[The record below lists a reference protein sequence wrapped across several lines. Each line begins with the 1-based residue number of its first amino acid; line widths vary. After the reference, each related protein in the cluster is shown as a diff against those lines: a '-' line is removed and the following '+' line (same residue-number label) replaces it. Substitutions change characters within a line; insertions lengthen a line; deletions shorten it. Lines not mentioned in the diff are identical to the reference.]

1 VQRTEKRIDQKIP
14 PKPSTS
20 SKITR
25 KKAVSNDLGRLGQLL
40 FWNSFVFGSPSAPRA
55 ISPSLKP
62 TMKQSLR
69 WIRRNRS
76 VTSQFQS
83 SSATVASAISRAVAA
98 LLLIANSVFFSE
110 VLPQDT
116 LPWAS
121 TLDLKIPKS
130 RRKEGEVYQKCRV
143 P

>member
-1 VQRTEKRIDQKIP
+1 
-14 PKPSTS
+14 
-20 SKITR
+20 
-25 KKAVSNDLGRLGQLL
+25 
-40 FWNSFVFGSPSAPRA
+40 
-55 ISPSLKP
+55 
-62 TMKQSLR
+62 MKQSLR

-83 SSATVASAISRAVAA
+83 SSATVASAISRAVAI

-110 VLPQDT
+110 VFLHDT